1 MELWIASD
9 MDPKLIKML
18 MIAGVGGLIG
28 SLLGFLVAVFGTK
41 DERIRVENATG
52 IGFLVGASIGAL
64 IGVFAT
70 MLDRV

>member
-1 MELWIASD
+1 
-9 MDPKLIKML
+9 MDPKLVKL
-18 MIAGVGGLIG
+18 FMIAGAGGVIG
-28 SLLGFLVAVFGTK
+28 TLLGFLIAMFGAK

-70 MLDRV
+70 MLDHV